1 MNILL
6 LFFFLAYIACIH
18 AQSLS
23 HVQLF
28 VTLWTVACQATHW
41 NELPFPPPGH
51 LPAPGMEL
59 ISPESPTSPALLA
72 GCNKYSKLHSF

>member
-1 MNILL
+1 M
-6 LFFFLAYIACIH
+6 H

-28 VTLWTVACQATHW
+28 VTLWTVSFQATHW
-41 NELPFPPPGH
+41 NGLPFSPPGH
-51 LPAPGMEL
+51 LPVPGMEL
-59 ISPESPTSPALLA
+59 ISPESPTSPALQA